1 MSRRISILVRFLFSL
16 FLLDCM
22 HMLMIDTIAF
32 QGIVG
37 LDADNV
43 DIAGGAFFGDACKEK
58 HVDECRF
65 GMAFGT
71 SGTGKAVFGGLD
83 KALFSGHL
91 VNTHLVKGMYN
102 EWVIPGA
109 VALNGTVVEKN
120 ISYTFDTG
128 STLR

>member
-1 MSRRISILVRFLFSL
+1 
-16 FLLDCM
+16 M
-22 HMLMIDTIAF
+22 HTLTTDTIAF

-37 LDADNV
+37 LDADNI
-43 DIAGGAFFGDACKEK
+43 DIAGGAFFGDACKQK
-58 HVDECRF
+58 QVDQCRF

-83 KALFSGHL
+83 NALFNGQL
-91 VNTHLVKGMYN
+91 KNTHLVSGKYN

-120 ISYTFDTG
+120 ITYTFDTG
-128 STLR
+128 TPNVRSLPVARLAM